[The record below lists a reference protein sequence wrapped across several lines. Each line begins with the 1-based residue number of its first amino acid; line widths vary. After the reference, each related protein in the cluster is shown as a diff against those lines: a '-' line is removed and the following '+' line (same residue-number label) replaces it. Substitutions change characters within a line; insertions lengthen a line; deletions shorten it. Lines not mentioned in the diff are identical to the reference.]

1 MFDLGEVFFTSNIV
15 KLNEHLIEKTGVPIR
30 PPQGKHFQFYVD
42 FVAGKLSIEEYFEK
56 LRNAANSNASVSSLR
71 EAYSAG
77 YLKHSK
83 IDEKMINL
91 AKKLKGKYTLVCIT
105 NTNLLHMTIN
115 KERGLFDV
123 FDKVFSST
131 NSKRLKDFSWFKDIL
146 SELNVKGKECIFVD
160 DLKENIE
167 ESSRAGINSIL
178 FTNYESLVKDLSK
191 HGIIIQ

>member
-1 MFDLGEVFFTSNIV
+1 
-15 KLNEHLIEKTGVPIR
+15 IR